1 MKMTYIRGRLVDDDA
16 CLSEEVGIMN
26 SAKVMKVAYIA
37 EGSGHY
43 DACVSEQ
50 VRVTRRANTLPLRRH
65 MHGRLFIGLVLGIV
79 ALAACTSSK
88 ASPPLTT
95 LPPSTIAVATTAV
108 PATTSTA
115 AATTTVAPTAP
126 VTTVAVA
133 TTLDTASA
141 TEQVV
146 RTAIDKARADGN
158 ACMAALPRCDVA
170 TLANS
175 LGGVSLE
182 TFTKAVLQYN
192 AAGQISR
199 NRERNHYN
207 IEDIKILGPDRAAA
221 VVCNTDGSERVLPGA
236 GPNGE
241 DVIVDGFFVSRRD
254 KYDMRLDADGTWRLY
269 DGQLIGNPSPVDLCP
284 VA

>member
-65 MHGRLFIGLVLGIV
+65 MHGRLFIGLVLGIL

-108 PATTSTA
+108 PATTSTV
-115 AATTTVAPTAP
+115 AATTTVAPTVPA
-126 VTTVAVA
+126 TTVAVA
-133 TTLDTASA
+133 ATVDPAAA

-146 RTAIDKARADGN
+146 RKAIDKARADGEV
-158 ACMAALPRCDVA
+158 CMRALPKCDVA
-170 TLANS
+170 ALAAS
-175 LGGVSLE
+175 RAGLSLE
-182 TFTKAVLQYN
+182 SLTKFITESN
-192 AAGQISR
+192 AAGQVSR
-199 NRERNHYN
+199 NREKNHYK
-207 IEDIKILGPDRAAA
+207 IEEVKVLSPDRATA
-221 VVCNTDGSERVLPGA
+221 VVCNTDGSERYIPGA

-241 DVIVDGFFVSRRD
+241 DFIVGGLFVSRRD
-254 KYDMRLDADGTWRLY
+254 TYEMQLDPDGVWRLY
-269 DGQLIGNPSPVDLCP
+269 GGSLIGNPSPVDLCP